1 MTWNTIDI
9 WDTIETKLTTT
20 ITKAMPAP
28 HYNPHKGILWLVRE
42 WPNIE
47 QYLQIGE
54 IRETIT
60 DETAMEISKEQIQ
73 EIQQLADT
81 LQEEETSSEEEDVI
95 ITSQQ
100 TTTPKDKKLK
110 KDLAKKNKD
119 YQ

>member
-20 ITKAMPAP
+20 ITKAMPVP
-28 HYNPHKGILWLVRE
+28 HYNPHKGIPWLARE

-47 QYLQIGE
+47 QYPQIGE

-60 DETAMEISKEQIQ
+60 DETAMEMSKEQIQ
-73 EIQQLADT
+73 EIQELADT
-81 LQEEETSSEEEDVI
+81 LQEEDVI

-110 KDLAKKNKD
+110 QDLAKKNKE
-119 YQ
+119 Y